1 MGVPGWLLKLVIGFL
16 TERKMTLRYKGTQ
29 AESKSLPGGGP
40 QGTILGL
47 FLFLI
52 LINDA
57 GFEHLQK
64 QVGDQITRGLNK
76 RKSLGNIH
84 LKFIDDMTMAEA
96 MELKSKL
103 ILNPDPCPQLPLAYH
118 ERTGHVLPEGECQ
131 MTEQLRKL
139 CEYSNQNQMVING
152 GKSKVML
159 FNTRKIYDFM
169 PKLSIDET
177 SYP

>member
-1 MGVPGWLLKLVIGFL
+1 MASVELKI
-16 TERKMTLRYKGTQ
+16 
-29 AESKSLPGGGP
+29 A
-40 QGTILGL
+40 
-47 FLFLI
+47 
-52 LINDA
+52 
-57 GFEHLQK
+57 
-64 QVGDQITRGLNK
+64 
-76 RKSLGNIH
+76 
-84 LKFIDDMTMAEA
+84 FIDDMTLAEA

-118 ERTGHVLPEGECQ
+118 ERTGHVLPDSEYQ

-152 GKSKVML
+152 GESKVML

-177 SYP
+177 SYLEVVEECQLLGVKIRSDLRCVITLTAYAAKDIKDCG